1 MNSGVES
8 KKRKIGEDKPKLNFP
23 DWDVLISKT
32 NELFQENPEFRNVE
46 IEKRMEYYLN
56 SMDEFRTEYLT
67 NPLNVLFNFAY
78 GLLRTTRENFISG
91 IPSEVAIQTLQ
102 ALPIGANEFYTLFE
116 VKENEY
122 TIVDP
127 RISEV
132 LGVYPSDF
140 NFLGILG
147 VKPSALQI
155 HHADLC
161 HLSRSALIAYMVIC
175 TPGFKWKAMHDY
187 YRARARVN
195 VSQSRIKEIQEVSW
209 LTLEK
214 EVYMGHHETKEKNF
228 IPVYHFKRWKVY
240 PESEY
245 IGTKPYFGGDPYQSK
260 FRNAY
265 WYLLHAYMLDIP
277 VKFILFLHE
286 RQTKDRH
293 KAIAMSINKELR
305 NHHNFKTELDEGQVA
320 DCFAKTIRQ
329 RIGEAMTKW
338 ENRIEP
344 LVIVSDIEATTCAQ
358 TLCLLPIPQLVLE
371 MIFKHTNEF

>member
-1 MNSGVES
+1 MNSGLES
-8 KKRKIGEDKPKLNFP
+8 KKRKSREEKTKLDFP
-23 DWDVLISKT
+23 EWDILIRKT
-32 NELFQENPEFRNVE
+32 NMLFQENKDYRNPE
-46 IEKRMEYYLN
+46 IDKRMDYYLS
-56 SMDEFRTEYLT
+56 SMDDFRIEYLT

-78 GLLRTTRENFISG
+78 GLLKITKENFISG
-91 IPSEVAIQTLQ
+91 IPSEEAISTLKSM
-102 ALPIGANEFYTLFE
+102 PIGANEFYTLFE
-116 VKENEY
+116 VKVNEY

-127 RISEV
+127 RIGDV
-132 LGVYPSDF
+132 LGVEPEDF
-140 NFLGILG
+140 NFMGILG
-147 VKPSALQI
+147 VKPNALQI
-155 HHADLC
+155 HPADLC

-195 VSQSRIKEIQEVSW
+195 VSRSKIKEVEETRW

-214 EVYMGHHETKEKNF
+214 EVYMGHQETKEQNF

-245 IGTKPYFGGDPYQSK
+245 AGTRPYFGGDPYQSK

-277 VKFILFLHE
+277 VKFILLLHE

-293 KAIAMSINKELR
+293 KAIALAISSEVRKYHPFI
-305 NHHNFKTELDEGQVA
+305 TELDEGQVA

-329 RIGEAMTKW
+329 KIGEAMSKW
-338 ENRIEP
+338 ENRSTP
-344 LVIVSDIEATTCAQ
+344 MVISSDIEATTCAQ
-358 TLCLLPIPQLVLE
+358 TLGLLPIPHVVLDL
-371 MIFKHTNEF
+371 IYKHTVEV